1 MCRLHPA
8 RDIKEDDVM
17 PLALGQSNPDVGSS
31 PSFCSGRKLGDIEQ
45 ALLWSLLQEDPQC
58 PSRLLLDEAARR
70 QRPIAV
76 SLRQLNRW
84 RVQWQLNR
92 RQGRPRQTPYPGPAV
107 SGAAVVRIRPRLSF
121 VGVHLFAHWLDHQ
134 AAFDLVVA
142 QLTQAIETHKHTHP
156 DDDFALLHHREQ
168 TLRHRFQALFFAP
181 LFGIEHLT
189 EFDTREH
196 PLATL
201 LGHSYQ
207 SSTLTQFLGQLER
220 VGADEALVPTLVPA
234 QAGQITYI
242 DGHMIAYWSRVAMH
256 KGKITMRGRIMA
268 GSQAVIAHNEAGYAV
283 FVAYH
288 PPDIHLSRIIVAYCH
303 KVVEATGSTV
313 FVIDRAVNSLAVAVA
328 FTQQDWGLLCMLDD
342 NEHHGL
348 ESFEA
353 TPEGLLDDG
362 SQVYSGSWEAP
373 KDDDDPRLFVIVVPK
388 EGKPLVYWGTPQLK
402 ATIEVRKW
410 PQLYH
415 ERTERQENSFKRMID
430 HGALETNYG
439 RKKIVGPDRH
449 QQRKR
454 EDLEASLETAQQRV
468 ANKVEALQQQQA
480 KVAKSKAQGHGKRLE
495 QRQQALR
502 RVAQELEEAQHQ
514 QAKWVAQVAALG
526 SPKERADRDFRKQ
539 TIMTCRTLLLENAL
553 MAFMAALLGNLQ
565 SKVSL
570 ACVLHMLLERS
581 GAYLETAS
589 EIVYWVN
596 TTGLSLPYRRLL
608 EEVVD
613 GLGAMDLRAQGKP
626 IRVGLK
632 DMPP

>member
-1 MCRLHPA
+1 
-8 RDIKEDDVM
+8 M
-17 PLALGQSNPDVGSS
+17 PLALGQSNPDVGAS
-31 PSFCSGRKLGDIEQ
+31 PSFCAGRKLGDIEQ

-70 QRPIAV
+70 QRPIVV
-76 SLRQLNRW
+76 SLRQRNRW
-84 RVQWQLNR
+84 RVQRQLNR
-92 RQGRPRQTPYPGPAV
+92 RQGRPRQTPSPGSAV
-107 SGAAVVRIRPRLSF
+107 SGAAVVRVRPRLSF

-134 AAFDLVVA
+134 AAFDPVVA
-142 QLTQAIETHKHTHP
+142 QLTQAIETHKHTYP

-189 EFDTREH
+189 EFDTRAH

-256 KGKITMRGRIMA
+256 KGQITMRGRIMA

-283 FVAYH
+283 FVASH
-288 PPDIHLSRIIVAYCH
+288 PPDIHLSQIVVAYCH
-303 KVVEATGSTV
+303 KVVEATGSAL

-328 FTQQDWGLLCMLDD
+328 FAKQDWGLLCMLDD

-348 ESFEA
+348 ASFAA
-353 TPEGLLDDG
+353 TSEGPLADG
-362 SQVYSGSWEAP
+362 SQVYSGSWKAP
-373 KDDDDPRLFVIVVPK
+373 QDDDPRLFVIVVPT
-388 EGKPLVYWGTPQLK
+388 EGKTLVYWGTPKLK
-402 ATIEVRKW
+402 ATVEVREW
-410 PQLYH
+410 PQLYR
-415 ERTERQENSFKRMID
+415 ERTERQENSFKRMMD

-439 RKKIVGPDRH
+439 RKKIVGPDRQ

-454 EDLEASLETAQQRV
+454 EDLEVSLETAQQRV
-468 ANKVEALQQQQA
+468 ANKVEALQAQQA
-480 KVAKSKAQGHGKRLE
+480 KVTESKAKGHGKRLE
-495 QRQQALR
+495 QRQQARLR
-502 RVAQELEEAQHQ
+502 VEQELEEAQHQ

-526 SPKERADRDFRKQ
+526 APKERANRDFRKQ

-553 MAFMAALLGNLQ
+553 TAFMAALLGNLH

-581 GAYLETAS
+581 GASLETAS
-589 EIVYWVN
+589 EIVSWVN

>member
-1 MCRLHPA
+1 MCRLPPA
-8 RDIKEDDVM
+8 SYIKEDDVM
-17 PLALGQSNPDVGSS
+17 PLALGQSNPDVGAS
-31 PSFCSGRKLGDIEQ
+31 PSFCAGRKLGDIEQ

-70 QRPIAV
+70 QRPIVV
-76 SLRQLNRW
+76 SLRQRNRW
-84 RVQWQLNR
+84 RVQRQLNR
-92 RQGRPRQTPYPGPAV
+92 RQGRPRQTPSPGSAV
-107 SGAAVVRIRPRLSF
+107 SGAAVVRVRPRLSF

-134 AAFDLVVA
+134 AAFDPVVA
-142 QLTQAIETHKHTHP
+142 QLTQAIETHKHTYP

-189 EFDTREH
+189 EFDTRAH

-256 KGKITMRGRIMA
+256 KGQITMRGRIMA

-283 FVAYH
+283 FVASH
-288 PPDIHLSRIIVAYCH
+288 PPDIHLSQIVVAYCH
-303 KVVEATGSTV
+303 KVVEATGSAL

-328 FTQQDWGLLCMLDD
+328 FAKQDWGLLCMLDD

-348 ESFEA
+348 ASFAA
-353 TPEGLLDDG
+353 TSEGPLADG
-362 SQVYSGSWEAP
+362 SQVYSGSWKAP
-373 KDDDDPRLFVIVVPK
+373 QDDDPRLFVIVVPT
-388 EGKPLVYWGTPQLK
+388 EGKTLVYWGTPKLK
-402 ATIEVRKW
+402 ATVEVREW
-410 PQLYH
+410 PQLYR
-415 ERTERQENSFKRMID
+415 ERTERQENSFKRMMD

-439 RKKIVGPDRH
+439 RKKIVGPDRQ

-454 EDLEASLETAQQRV
+454 EDLEVSLETAQQRV
-468 ANKVEALQQQQA
+468 ANKVEALQAQQA
-480 KVAKSKAQGHGKRLE
+480 KVTESKAKGHGKRLE
-495 QRQQALR
+495 QRQQARLR
-502 RVAQELEEAQHQ
+502 VEQELEEAQHQ

-526 SPKERADRDFRKQ
+526 APKERADRDFRKQ

-553 MAFMAALLGNLQ
+553 TAFMAALLGNLH

-581 GAYLETAS
+581 GASLETAS
-589 EIVYWVN
+589 EIVSWVN